1 MWLLDVERSNKIEAA
16 QLYLTVPEARRLR
29 DALIELLDEPDAF
42 EQARVGEMNELRVS
56 IITDRKLDTDRWTLR
71 ERELLFDN
79 R

>member
-1 MWLLDVERSNKIEAA
+1 MWLLDVERSNRVETA
-16 QLYLTVPEARRLR
+16 QVYLTIPEARRLR

-42 EQARVGEMNELRVS
+42 EHRHVGTASELSVS
-56 IITDRKLDTDRWTLR
+56 IVTDRKLDTDRWTLR

>member
-1 MWLLDVERSNKIEAA
+1 MWLLDAERSNRVENA
-16 QLYLTVPEARRLR
+16 QLYLTVTEARRLR

-42 EQARVGEMNELRVS
+42 EHRHVGEVGQLSLS

-71 ERELLFDN
+71 ERQLLFDN

>member
-1 MWLLDVERSNKIEAA
+1 MWFLDVERSNKVESA

-42 EQARVGEMNELRVS
+42 EHRHVGNPGELSVA
-56 IITDRKLDTDRWTLR
+56 IVTDRKLDTDRWTLR